1 MARKHRILI
10 VVLTLVF
17 LSLVSTSLMALTPG
31 IIGFKIGYTHN
42 QLRGK
47 ETPANV
53 EVTKIATNGVALGL
67 VGNIKITSWLYFQP
81 EFLYFQKGGKYD
93 VQVEIPVSIPGFG
106 VNVVDNRLLEYL
118 EIPLLLKVYWPVKWR
133 VVPTFLT
140 GISAGLKLRGQLE
153 NNVNISISGYNIP
166 YFRTEDITGQLNTID
181 LSYVIGGGLDFKL
194 GRGKLAI
201 DQRFSFGLKTN
212 DYQTVIPAAYFQ
224 MIGIPIT
231 QDIVYSLKMYNYVF
245 HVAVTYFF

>member
-1 MARKHRILI
+1 MNRKPLAIFAVLILAI
-10 VVLTLVF
+10 FSF
-17 LSLVSTSLMALTPG
+17 LSTSLLALAPG
-31 IIGFKIGYTHN
+31 TIGFKIGYTHN
-42 QLRGK
+42 QLRAR
-47 ETPANV
+47 ETAANV

-67 VGNIKITSWLYFQP
+67 VGNVKMTHWLYFQP
-81 EFLYFQKGGKYD
+81 ELLYFQKGGKYD
-93 VQVEIPVSIPGFG
+93 VQVQLPVSIPGFG
-106 VNVVDNRLLEYL
+106 VNVIDNRLLEYL
-118 EIPLLLKVYWPVKWR
+118 EIPLLLKVYWPVKWP

-166 YFRTEDITGQLNTID
+166 FFRTEDITGQLNAID
-181 LSYVIGGGLDFKL
+181 LSYVIGGGLDIKL

-212 DYQTVIPAAYFQ
+212 DYETVIPAAYFQ

-231 QDIVYSLKMYNYVF
+231 QDIVYSLRMYNYVF
-245 HVAVTYFF
+245 HVAITCFF